1 MGAVGGPIESV
12 SINGR
17 SFSVAEDADASVAYG
32 GDNNEIGMNGD
43 GTGRPI
49 KSKVPWKVS
58 GLVLQINPDNND
70 HEFLQDIKDKN
81 EFVDYE
87 HTEVD
92 GNVYY
97 ASGQI
102 VEDTEKSTKNAT
114 GEITFSGPGR
124 LTKQ

>member
-1 MGAVGGPIESV
+1 MSAVGGPIESV

-17 SFSVAEDADASVAYG
+17 NFAVAEDADASVVYG
-32 GDNNEIGMNGD
+32 GDQNELGMNGND
-43 GTGRPI
+43 TARLI
-49 KSKVPWKVS
+49 KSKMGWKVS
-58 GLVLQINPDNND
+58 GLALQIDPDNND
-70 HEFLQDIKDKN
+70 HEFIQDIIDGN

-97 ASGQI
+97 GSGQI
-102 VEDTEKSTKNAT
+102 IEEVGKSTKNAT
-114 GEITFSGPGR
+114 AELTFSGPGR

>member
-1 MGAVGGPIESV
+1 MPVGGPIESV

-17 SFSVAEDADASVAYG
+17 NFSVAEDAELTVVYG
-32 GDNNEIGMNGD
+32 GDQNEIMMNGD
-43 GTGRPI
+43 DSARLG
-49 KSKVPWKVS
+49 KSKIPWKVS
-58 GLVLQINPDNND
+58 GIKLQINPDNND
-70 HEFLQDIKDKN
+70 HEFIQDIINGTD
-81 EFVDYE
+81 FVDYE

-102 VEDTEKSTKNAT
+102 VEEVGKSTKDAT
-114 GEITFSGPGR
+114 AELTFSGPGR